1 MKEHRLSLMSI
12 SAAGLKQQSKLSDFI
27 DFKASVRRLFYCRH
41 KITDCVII
49 SKYVCRL
56 YKNYQLYFQEEK
68 YDMSAAVEKLEHNMA
83 KFTIEVPADEFEKC
97 VEKAYQ
103 RNKSKIAIPG
113 FRKGKVTRQV
123 MEKMYGKE
131 VFFEDAANIAIPE
144 AWEKTYEE
152 SEEDIVSSPKID
164 VVSIKAGEPFVF
176 TAEVALNPKAKIGQ
190 YKGIEVEKTDTSVSE
205 DEITAQIDKER
216 DNQARMITVDREA
229 KKDDQAIIDFEGFMD
244 GVAFDGGK
252 GENHALT
259 LGSGTFIPGFE
270 DQVIGHKAGD
280 EFDVNVTFPEDYQAD
295 HLKGKPAVFKCK
307 LHEVKE
313 KEVPALDDDF
323 ADDAGFDSVDEYKA
337 DVKKKLEEKKEN
349 EAKNKKEQAILDK
362 LISEAE
368 MDIPEAML
376 VSAARQSLEQFS
388 QQLMMQGMSI
398 DQYYKFTGLNEN
410 AMIEQSKPSAEKRI
424 KSRLVMEAVADAEG
438 FTATDEDYD
447 KEIADMAKSY
457 NLKAEDLKNM
467 MRPRDE
473 KSIRKDIVIKKA
485 LDFVIE
491 NAVEK

>member
-1 MKEHRLSLMSI
+1 MNVQVENL
-12 SAAGLKQQSKLSDFI
+12 
-27 DFKASVRRLFYCRH
+27 
-41 KITDCVII
+41 
-49 SKYVCRL
+49 
-56 YKNYQLYFQEEK
+56 EK
-68 YDMSAAVEKLEHNMA
+68 NMA
-83 KFTIEVPADEFEKC
+83 KLTVTVDAAEL
-97 VEKAYQ
+97 EKAITKAY
-103 RNKSKIAIPG
+103 NKQKNSISVPG
-113 FRKGKVTRQV
+113 FRKGKVPQNMV
-123 MEKMYGKE
+123 EKMYGAE
-131 VFFEDAANIAIPE
+131 IFYEDAANIIMQE
-144 AWEKTYEE
+144 TYPQAYDE
-152 SEEDIVSSPKID
+152 SKLDIVSQPKID
-164 VVSIKAGEPFVF
+164 ITQLEKGKDFIY
-176 TAEVALNPKAKIGQ
+176 TAEVAVKPEVKLGK
-190 YKGIEVEKTDTSVSE
+190 YKGVSVTKVDSKVTATEVNNTIKAEL
-205 DEITAQIDKER
+205 ER
-216 DNQARMITVDREA
+216 DARMVSKTGKASKGDTAV
-229 KKDDQAIIDFEGFMD
+229 IDFEGFID
-244 GVAFDGGK
+244 DKAFEGGK
-252 GENHALT
+252 GENYDLE
-259 LGSGTFIPGFE
+259 LGSGSFIPGFE
-270 DQVIGHKAGD
+270 DQLIGHKAG
-280 EFDVNVTFPEDYQAD
+280 EDVDVEVTFPENYQAED
-295 HLKGKPAVFKCK
+295 LAGKPAVFKCK

-362 LISEAE
+362 LNSEPE

-447 KEIADMAKSY
+447 KEIEDMAKSY